1 MCARDVCVPR
11 KIAWMCATNSI
22 LLLIVF
28 PFHPLVQWS
37 RTLVWICACVQ
48 LALTCARTH
57 RRMAKL
63 FADLPL
69 ACLNGEIEDAFNQ
82 IDSDGGGSLDM
93 SVRFVDLLHSPNLCT
108 STVLLQQWGHACVI
122 ADCIYLCV
130 CARACMCMI
139 AGKNS
144 ENPLSL
150 SPESA

>member
-1 MCARDVCVPR
+1 MHTAINIHTLSRC
-11 KIAWMCATNSI
+11 IA
-22 LLLIVF
+22 L
-28 PFHPLVQWS
+28 H
-37 RTLVWICACVQ
+37 ACVS
-48 LALTCARTH
+48 ARTDVSAH
-57 RRMAKL
+57 TRRRMAKL

-69 ACLNGEIEDAFNQ
+69 EDLNGEIEDAFNQ
-82 IDSDGGGSLDM
+82 IDSDGDGSLDM
-93 SVRFVDLLHSPNLCT
+93 SVRFVDLFHSPNLCT